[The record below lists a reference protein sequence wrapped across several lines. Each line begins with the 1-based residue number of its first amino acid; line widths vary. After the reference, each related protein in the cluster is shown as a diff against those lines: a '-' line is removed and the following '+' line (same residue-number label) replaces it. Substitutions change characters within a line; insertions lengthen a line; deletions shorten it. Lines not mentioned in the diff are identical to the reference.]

1 MTSPRKHETD
11 VTLSA
16 PIAADLAALLT
27 TIDEFLRSDCASG
40 ALAAFLASRGAQFPG
55 HDASVLTDELSF
67 TALSFRNR
75 LAADDGA
82 DHHQENP

>member
-1 MTSPRKHETD
+1 MTSSGTHETG
-11 VTLSA
+11 VTVSA
-16 PIAADLAALLT
+16 AATADLAVLLT

-55 HDASVLTDELSF
+55 HDASILTDELSF

-75 LAADDGA
+75 LAADDA
-82 DHHQENP
+82 DPRQENP

>member
-1 MTSPRKHETD
+1 MTSPGRRKNAI
-11 VTLSA
+11 TL
-16 PIAADLAALLT
+16 PAADAAELTALLT

-75 LAADDGA
+75 LAAGDGA
-82 DHHQENP
+82 GHHQENP